1 VPQLGNHRVHTVGVA
16 TRTLLGAAPDAWINM
31 VGTTCLKTIKYVDLD
46 EYIDQLYAFV
56 VWIVNI
62 VFSEYNIDEIAWYK
76 NTTQGKAWLL
86 P

>member
-1 VPQLGNHRVHTVGVA
+1 
-16 TRTLLGAAPDAWINM
+16 M
-31 VGTTCLKTIKYVDLD
+31 DLD